1 MNDAEVRREA
11 LLLVDEL
18 ALDHY
23 WAGVY
28 CNVCGYIIDE
38 VTPHDEDCR
47 YARLLPHIEKARREQ
62 G

>member
-1 MNDAEVRREA
+1 M
-11 LLLVDEL
+11 DEL

-28 CNVCGYIIDE
+28 CNVCGHIIDE

-47 YARLLPHIEKARREQ
+47 YAALLPYILAERRE
-62 G
+62 